1 MRHSPPG
8 AGEMFMRRLV
18 GTRKFLTGT
27 ACAAVVAGLAAAPFV
42 LDRGGAAHAQGA
54 PAAGDVM
61 VPKFEVDPFWPKPL
75 PNHWVLAMTI
85 GLSMDAKD
93 NVWIVHR
100 PQTLEQKESYST
112 RGEADCCTAAPD
124 VLEFDPAGNL
134 LHHWGRDEVKGNGH
148 DWPSSN
154 HGITVG
160 PDGNIWLG
168 GNGAYQPGAAPG
180 SAAQFAAPAGAPA
193 SPQMVAR
200 EGGGEIGIYHDS
212 FILKFTPEGKYLG
225 QIGKANGSKGSLD
238 TDNVRGVA
246 QIRFMP
252 NNEMV
257 LADGYGNKRI
267 SVWDATTMK
276 FKRMWGAYG
285 KKPNDDPIPH
295 YDVNSPQFGN
305 PVHCAQPSNDGL
317 IYVCDRTNNRIQV
330 FKTDGTYVQQY
341 VVKPGTKGDGSVWEI
356 AFSRDPQQKFMYIS
370 DGANENIHVF
380 DRKTMKELYWFGGGG
395 RQPGQFYAVHS
406 IVTDSKGNIYTT
418 ETYRGQRVQKFIY
431 KGMVPLSSLLKQ
443 GVVGGSRINP

>member
-1 MRHSPPG
+1 MVRFS
-8 AGEMFMRRLV
+8 
-18 GTRKFLTGT
+18 RKFLL
-27 ACAAVVAGLAAAPFV
+27 AAGAAALVAGL
-42 LDRGGAAHAQGA
+42 GAGPSTFQGAYAQGG
-54 PAAGDVM
+54 GDIM

-75 PNHWVLAMTI
+75 PNNWRLAMVI

-100 PQTLEQKESYST
+100 PQTLEQKESYAT

-124 VLEFDPAGNL
+124 VLEFDPAGKL
-134 LHHWGRDEVKGNGH
+134 LRHWGRDEVRGNGH

-154 HGITVG
+154 HGITV
-160 PDGNIWLG
+160 DKDENVWLG
-168 GNGAYQPGAAPG
+168 GNGAYQPGPAPG
-180 SAAQFAAPAGAPA
+180 SAAQFAAAPGAA
-193 SPQMVAR
+193 TQQQMISR

-212 FILKFTPEGKYLG
+212 FILKFTPDGKYLG

-238 TDNVRGVA
+238 TENVRGVA
-246 QIRFMP
+246 QIRFLP
-252 NNEMV
+252 QTNEIV

-267 SVWDATTMK
+267 SVWDAVTLK

-330 FKTDGTYVQQY
+330 FKTDGTYLQQY
-341 VVKPGTKGDGSVWEI
+341 VVKPGTRGDGAVWEI
-356 AFSRDPQQKFMYIS
+356 AFSRDPAQKFLYIS

-380 DRKTMKELYWFGGGG
+380 DRKSMKELYWFGGGG
-395 RQPGQFYAVHS
+395 RGPGQFYAVHS

-418 ETYRGQRVQKFIY
+418 ETYRGQRVQKFVY

-443 GVVGGSRINP
+443 QVVGGSVINP